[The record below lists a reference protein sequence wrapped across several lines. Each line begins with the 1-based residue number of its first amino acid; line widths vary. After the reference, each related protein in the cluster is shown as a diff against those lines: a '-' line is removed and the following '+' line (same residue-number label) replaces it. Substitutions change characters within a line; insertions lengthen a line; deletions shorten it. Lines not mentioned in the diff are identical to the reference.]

1 MHKHCW
7 YSVWVQVISWC
18 NCDNTHCGL
27 TFRGV
32 AGGGRSR
39 GSRDPP
45 YLRGIPF
52 LFLRKNVKKIDKP
65 NSKLN
70 SKIHCL
76 WMTISRPSYM
86 QIFRKNHRMKVFNLF
101 NFVFVSKIFRPW
113 FLYRKKIAKAFGFA
127 GLCLL
132 LLPKL
137 QLLIRKKKV
146 FFSISQ
152 LGWPSVPWVW
162 NGASYPSLL
171 KLVLT
176 PLRSSIRFL
185 CMDEYN

>member
-45 YLRGIPF
+45 YLWGIPF

-113 FLYRKKIAKAFGFA
+113 FLYRKKKSQSIWFCRLVSPPPPQTTTAY
-127 GLCLL
+127 
-132 LLPKL
+132 P
-137 QLLIRKKKV
+137 KKKKSFLV
-146 FFSISQ
+146 YRS
-152 LGWPSVPWVW
+152 LDDHL
-162 NGASYPSLL
+162 YPGCETVRPTLH
-171 KLVLT
+171 
-176 PLRSSIRFL
+176 F
-185 CMDEYN
+185 